1 MSRKEKQGRNYEN
14 VNKGCFLTAGEYNI
28 PILAP
33 VEYRQCEWV
42 GFNYASSV
50 KDRRGKGIHFFLEDY
65 QFTRLWGNIDYYVPM
80 LSSYDS
86 IMTPDFSL
94 YTDFP
99 IALQIYNHYRKHWI
113 GAYLQQMGCHVVPT
127 ICWSDRESFRWCF
140 DGEPTQGVVAVSSV
154 GTQNSKKRREM
165 FLEGYIEMMDRL
177 QPTHV
182 IFYGTVPEECGGD
195 IVRIKAFSERFH
207 EAEISQW

>member
-99 IALQIYNHYRKHWI
+99 KALQIYNHYRKHWI
-113 GAYLQQMGCHVVPT
+113 GAYLQQKGLHVIPT
-127 ICWSDRESFRWCF
+127 ICWSDRDSFHWCF
-140 DGEPTQGVVAVSSV
+140 DGEPTQGVVAVSSI
-154 GTQNSKKRREM
+154 GTQNSRKRRDL
-165 FLEGYIEMMDRL
+165 FW
-177 QPTHV
+177 QV
-182 IFYGTVPEECGGD
+182 IL
-195 IVRIKAFSERFH
+195 K
-207 EAEISQW
+207 